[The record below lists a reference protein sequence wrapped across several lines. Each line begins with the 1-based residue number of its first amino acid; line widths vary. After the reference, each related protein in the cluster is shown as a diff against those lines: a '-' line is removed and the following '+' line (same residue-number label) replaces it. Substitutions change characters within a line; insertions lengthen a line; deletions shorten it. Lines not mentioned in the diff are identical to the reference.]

1 MAKKAAKVE
10 VVGLEEMKDVFDEL
24 LPKHAA
30 NLSRAL
36 VHSLAGQVAE
46 GAKQLAP
53 SDTGTLKGSIK
64 AKRRRSKP
72 ESPVSD
78 VVIDKSKNKAWYWF
92 FIEYGTGGKNPFPE
106 RPFLRPALDVV
117 QADMKN
123 IIKEQFTKKLKAMVR
138 REQKKANKK

>member
-10 VVGLEEMKDVFDEL
+10 VVGLEEMKDVLDEL

-36 VHSLAGQVAE
+36 VHSLASQVAK

-53 SDTGTLKGSIK
+53 SDTGTLKESIK

-92 FIEYGTGGKNPFPE
+92 FIEYGTGGKNPSPE